1 VTDDEWDESGEATYV
16 GTPSTLIDKSNR
28 GEYRGSLLVLAG
40 SNSGEMTVLDHDE
53 TTLGR
58 SEECT
63 LQILDSGVSRQ
74 HCRLTR
80 EGLRFFI
87 EDLGSR
93 NGTYVNGRRISK
105 VELQDG
111 DKVQLGRT
119 TILRFS
125 LQDALDENFQKQ
137 LIDSAL
143 RDGMTK
149 AYNRRYFLDRLD
161 AEYRFATRHEQP
173 LALLLLDIDHFKK
186 VNDTYGHLAGDEA
199 LSRFAATIK
208 AEKRNEDVFARY
220 GGEEF
225 AVICRAIS
233 LEGARVFAE
242 RLRAAV
248 AKLEIEHDGKS
259 FAITVSIG
267 IAAIPDHMLRD
278 SVELLDAADR
288 ALYAAKHGGRNRV
301 EVYQAAPPSED
312 DDTEDTL
319 D

>member
-1 VTDDEWDESGEATYV
+1 VTDDEWDESAEVTYV
-16 GTPSTLIDKSNR
+16 GTPSTLIDKNHR
-28 GEYRGSLLVLAG
+28 GEFRGNLLVLAG
-40 SNSGEMTVLDHDE
+40 SNSGEMLVLDRNE

-58 SEECT
+58 AEECT
-63 LQILDSGVSRQ
+63 IQILDSGVSRQ
-74 HCRLTR
+74 HCRLSR
-80 EGLRFFI
+80 EKLHFFI

-93 NGTYVNGRRISK
+93 NGTYVNGRRISSK
-105 VELQDG
+105 TELQDG

-161 AEYRFATRHEQP
+161 AEYRFSTRHDQP

-186 VNDTYGHLAGDEA
+186 INDTYGHLAGDEA
-199 LSRFAATIK
+199 LSRFATAIK

-225 AVICRAIS
+225 AVICRSIS
-233 LEGARVFAE
+233 LEGARIFAE

-248 AKLEIEHDGKS
+248 EKMTIEHDGKTFS
-259 FAITVSIG
+259 MTVSIG
-267 IAAIPDHMLRD
+267 IAAIPDHGFRD

-301 EVYQAAPPSED
+301 ELYQAKPPTEDID
-312 DDTEDTL
+312 DDTL